1 MGFDIQS
8 DYSHCMM
15 AAEYIKSRIGIK
27 PDMGIILGSGIG
39 PLADMIEIEST
50 IDYTDIPYFPQTT
63 VSSHKGRLIL
73 GTLEGVKVV
82 CMQGRF
88 HFYEGYSY
96 EQLAMPVRVLSLLGV
111 KVMFLTNAAG
121 GVNLAYKPGDIM
133 IIADHLNLMGVNP
146 VRGQYYSEFGE
157 RFYDVQNLYN
167 ESLRKIA
174 RKCAKRS
181 DLTVHEGTYMFF
193 PGPNFETPAE
203 IRAARMLGADA
214 VGMSTVPEAL
224 TAGHIGL
231 PVIAFSVI
239 TNYAAGMSKEPLSDD
254 EVRVIADSISH
265 EFSAYVK
272 DVICTMNE
280 VYGTEQYKKYR
291 EQ

>member
-1 MGFDIQS
+1 MEFDIRS
-8 DYSHCMM
+8 DYSHCLK
-15 AAEYIKSRIGIK
+15 AAEYIRSRIKTK
-27 PDMGIILGSGIG
+27 PDMGIILGSGLG
-39 PLADMIEIEST
+39 PLADMIEVDTVIS
-50 IDYTDIPYFPQTT
+50 YSDIPCFPQTT
-63 VSSHKGRLIL
+63 VSSHKGQLIL
-73 GTLEGVKVV
+73 GTLAGVRVV

-96 EQLAMPVRVLSLLGV
+96 EQLAMPVRVLSLLGI
-111 KVMFLTNAAG
+111 KVLFLTNAAG

-133 IIADHLNLMGVNP
+133 LIADHLNLMGINP
-146 VRGQYYSEFGE
+146 ARGQSYSEFGE
-157 RFYDVQNLYN
+157 RFYDIQDLYR

-181 DLTVHEGTYMFF
+181 ELTVHEGTYMFF

-224 TAGHIGL
+224 TAGHLGL
-231 PVIAFSVI
+231 PVIGMSVI
-239 TNYAAGMSKEPLSDD
+239 TNYAAGISKTPLSDE
-254 EVRVIADSISH
+254 EVRTIADSISN

-272 DVICTMNE
+272 DVVCTMNE
-280 VYGTEQYKKYR
+280 VYGTAE
-291 EQ
+291 